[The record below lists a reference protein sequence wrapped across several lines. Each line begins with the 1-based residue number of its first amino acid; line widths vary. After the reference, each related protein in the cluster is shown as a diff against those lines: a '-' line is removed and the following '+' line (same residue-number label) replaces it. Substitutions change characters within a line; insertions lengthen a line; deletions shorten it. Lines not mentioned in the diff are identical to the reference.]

1 MSVHYLSC
9 SALISKFTPMKFLF
23 LICCASIIASC
34 KNTMKLAVP
43 TKFADQAVMLEVKGA
58 RSKHVSFGDYHTSKI
73 KRGWHTSSSRYGK
86 GFFLENLLLNQAGIK
101 KNEIVSKE
109 KDKFRFTL
117 LDKHNNGVDVFAQEF
132 QGDRTVNY
140 KFGSG
145 NGIFDSYSRLQQYQ
159 YMLSATIVAD
169 TASAPWQMV
178 MSNSYDR
185 KKDTVNSIF
194 TVLDN
199 EDHGIATNG
208 TDTIV
213 IRPLNLRKA
222 VGPGDKEG
230 KIPFKVL
237 SGYELRMEDGVVAIV
252 DNIGKNIWFYKDL
265 DDPTRMVLGAI
276 ATTILV
282 KRIKDVK
289 W

>member
-1 MSVHYLSC
+1 
-9 SALISKFTPMKFLF
+9 MKFL
-23 LICCASIIASC
+23 LIIFCIILVTSC

-43 TKFADQAVMLEVKGA
+43 TKFAEQAEMLEVKGA
-58 RSKHVSFGDYHTSKI
+58 RSKHVSFGNYHTSKI

-86 GFFLENLLLNQAGIK
+86 GFFFENLLLNQAGIRK
-101 KNEIVSKE
+101 DEIISKE

-117 LDKHNNGVDVFAQEF
+117 SDNNNNGVDVFAQEF
-132 QGDRTVNY
+132 QGEKTLNY
-140 KFGSG
+140 KLGKG

-159 YMLSATIVAD
+159 YLLSATIIAD

-185 KKDTVNSIF
+185 KADTVNSIF
-194 TVLDN
+194 TMPDN

-213 IRPLNLRKA
+213 IKPLNLRKA

-230 KIPFKVL
+230 KMPFKVL

-252 DNIGKNIWFYKDL
+252 DNIG
-265 DDPTRMVLGAI
+265 
-276 ATTILV
+276 
-282 KRIKDVK
+282 
-289 W
+289 